1 MFDMIGRAH
10 PFVGAPL
17 PRLAL
22 AIAFLA
28 LANPLA
34 AQRDSSAAPRK
45 QATAVRVPD
54 GAIVVDGR
62 LDESIW
68 RDAPALT
75 DFVQKQPKE
84 GAEPTE
90 RTVIRVAYDGG
101 ALYIGARMFAKDPS
115 KIQAP
120 IGRRDHIG
128 QMEHL
133 LVSLDTYLD
142 RRTSYTFG
150 ITASGVRGDWYQAS
164 DVENDRDA
172 TYEPVWEARS
182 RIDAEGWTTEMRI
195 PFSQLRFNDKPEQVW
210 GINFDRWIP
219 STNEDIF
226 WIAVPQNVTAWASRF
241 GDLHGIQGIRSTRQV
256 EMRPY
261 VAGQA
266 KVDADRDRRN
276 PFDDGR
282 NLDARFGSD
291 FKVGLGS
298 SLTLQA
304 TVNPDFG
311 QVEADPSVV
320 NLSAFDIF
328 YAERRPFF
336 TEGSNFLQNSGPA
349 LFYSRRIGGMTAPG
363 VLSSVVPALGSAD
376 YTDYP
381 QTATILGAAKL
392 TGRTASGTSIGALAA
407 VTNEEQ
413 AALYVLPNGTAPAD
427 ERSVLVAPRAWYGVG
442 RVQQELGRS
451 GSTVAATAT
460 VVQRDVNDG
469 SELARRYTH
478 DAITGG
484 VDYNLRLKGGE
495 YEVTGSA
502 SGSLVRGDTGVIRYL
517 QTRSSRYFQRPD
529 ADHVDVDPT
538 RRELTGY
545 DAGLA
550 VNRISGRHWLGGVQ
564 AIMRSPGFE
573 LNDAGAMSAAD
584 FKLVYGELRYR
595 ERKPNRAF
603 QNWQVMLSSEKD
615 FDFGGVNTFGFVRAD
630 ANLTWKNF
638 WFTNIAAWNDFP
650 GDDPRIARGGPYV
663 RTGSGRVLILQ
674 VGSPTSKK
682 TRGSAR
688 WYNGMNTLGGR
699 TYRLSGDFSTR
710 PTPQWQLTLTPNYL
724 GDRDPRLFITR
735 LGGGRPETFG
745 SRYVF
750 ASVDFTEFTLSAR
763 LNYTVKPDLTLEM
776 FVEPYAANGRYSG
789 FGELLAP
796 RSSVLLGYGPGV
808 RTFNA
813 DSSPIRRFNVNGTQL
828 EIPEQEFNERSM
840 RSNFVLRWEWRPG
853 STFYAV
859 WQQNGG
865 RSVDRIRAVRPTDVF
880 QSLSYARRSFFALKM
895 DFWIPLGR

>member
-1 MFDMIGRAH
+1 M
-10 PFVGAPL
+10 
-17 PRLAL
+17 
-22 AIAFLA
+22 
-28 LANPLA
+28 
-34 AQRDSSAAPRK
+34 
-45 QATAVRVPD
+45 
-54 GAIVVDGR
+54 
-62 LDESIW
+62 W

-90 RTVIRVAYDGG
+90 RTVIRIAYDGG
-101 ALYIGARMFAKDPS
+101 ALYVGARMFAKDPT

-120 IGRRDHIG
+120 IGRRDNIG

-150 ITASGVRGDWYQAS
+150 IAASGVRGDWYQAS
-164 DVENDRDA
+164 DVEDDRDA
-172 TYEPVWEARS
+172 TYEPVWEART
-182 RIDAEGWTTEMRI
+182 RIDAEGWTAEMRI
-195 PFSQLRFNDKPEQVW
+195 PFSQLRFNDRPAQVW

-219 STNEDIF
+219 NTNEDIF
-226 WIAVPQNVTAWASRF
+226 WIAVPQNVRAWASRF
-241 GDLHGIQGIRSTRQV
+241 GDLHGIEGVRSSRQI

-266 KVDADRDRRN
+266 KVDADRDPRN

-336 TEGSNFLQNSGPA
+336 TEGANFLQNSGPTI
-349 LFYSRRIGGMTAPG
+349 FYSRRIGGMTSPG
-363 VLSSVVPALGSAD
+363 VLAAVVPPLGSAD
-376 YTDYP
+376 YMDYP

-392 TGRTASGTSIGALAA
+392 TGRTTRGTSIGALAA
-407 VTNEEQ
+407 VTDEEEATLFTLPTDAEPSASQ
-413 AALYVLPNGTAPAD
+413 AV
-427 ERSVLVAPRAWYGVG
+427 VVAPRAYYGIG
-442 RVQQELGRS
+442 RIQQDLGTS
-451 GSTVAATAT
+451 GSTVGASVTL
-460 VVQRDVNDG
+460 VDRDVADG
-469 SELARRYTH
+469 TELARRYTRQ
-478 DAITGG
+478 ALSGA

-495 YEVTGSA
+495 YEVSGSA
-502 SGSLVRGDTGVIRYL
+502 GGSLVRGDTGVMRYL
-517 QTRSSRYFQRPD
+517 QTRSSRYYQRPD
-529 ADHVDVDPT
+529 ADYVEVDPT
-538 RRELTGY
+538 QRSMSGY
-545 DAGLA
+545 DVGLA

-564 AIMRSPGFE
+564 AIVRSPGFE
-573 LNDAGAMSAAD
+573 VNDAGAMNATD
-584 FKLVYGELRYR
+584 FKLLYGELRYR
-595 ERKPNRAF
+595 ERTPNRTF
-603 QNWQVMLSSEKD
+603 QNWQVMLSGEQD
-615 FDFGGVNTFGFVRAD
+615 LDFGGAKTFSFVRAD

-650 GDDPRIARGGPYV
+650 SDDPRRSRGGPYV
-663 RTGSGRVLILQ
+663 RLGHGRVLILQ
-674 VGSPTSKK
+674 TGNATSAK
-682 TRGSAR
+682 TRWSGR

-699 TYRLSGDFSTR
+699 TYRLSGEFSAR

-724 GDRDPRLFITR
+724 GDRDTRQFVTR

-750 ASVDFTEFTLSAR
+750 ATVDLTEFTLSAR

-776 FVEPYAANGRYSG
+776 FVEPYAANGRYGG
-789 FGELLAP
+789 FGELSAP
-796 RSSVLLGYGPGV
+796 RSDELLGYGPGL
-808 RTFNA
+808 RTFDT
-813 DSSPIRRFNVNGTQL
+813 DSNRIRRFIVDGQQIEL
-828 EIPEQEFNERSM
+828 FEPEFNERSM
-840 RSNFVLRWEWRPG
+840 RSNFVVRWEWRPG

-865 RSVDRIRAVRPTDVF
+865 RSVERIRAVRPTDVF
-880 QSLSYARRSFFALKM
+880 QSLSYARRSFFALKL
-895 DFWIPLGR
+895 DFWVPLGG